1 MKVVEELTVD
11 APPKVVY
18 GLYADIT
25 AWPKVLDDVV
35 SAEEVYFDG
44 YNQEFTM
51 TVERPGGEETV
62 RGIRYCR
69 PTALDGSAPESLR
82 TAELEMC
89 QFTTPPMLSKM
100 SGKWTFSGPEQG
112 PTTVVAE
119 RHFAMKDPNADEE
132 AFAVNLRG
140 FLKLNLEKFGQA
152 AVDASR

>member
-11 APPKVVY
+11 APPSVVY

-25 AWPKVLDDVV
+25 AWPNVLDDVV
-35 SAEEVYFDG
+35 SAEELYFDG
-44 YNQEFTM
+44 YNQEFSM

-69 PTALDGSAPESLR
+69 PTH
-82 TAELEMC
+82 ELEMC

-100 SGKWTFSGPEQG
+100 SGRWTFSGPDQG
-112 PTTVVAE
+112 PTTIVAE
-119 RHFAMKDPNADEE
+119 RQFAMKDPNADAE
-132 AFAVNLRG
+132 AFAVNLHG